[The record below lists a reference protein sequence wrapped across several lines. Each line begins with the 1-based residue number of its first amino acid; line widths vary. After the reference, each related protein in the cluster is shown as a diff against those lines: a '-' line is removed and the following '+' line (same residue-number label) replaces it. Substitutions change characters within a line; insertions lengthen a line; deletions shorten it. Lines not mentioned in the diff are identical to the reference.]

1 VNADRIGKSL
11 KGQRN
16 GSGWLICCPVPGHGK
31 GRGDRSPSLSVADG
45 DEGRLLLQCFA
56 GCKFLEV
63 LDALKRLGLINDLA
77 ARGRLR
83 PFLRP
88 VEREHEPDPAGLLI
102 WRNANRAP
110 IPYLERR
117 GLPSVPASL
126 RCGIYLHLGQYE
138 FPCMVAAVQRP
149 DGKVVAVQQT
159 VLTPKATKAPIA
171 NPKQTTGAFGAG
183 AVRFAAAAEVMG
195 IGEGVETCL
204 SAQTMAEIP
213 VWASLGCRRL
223 HRVEL
228 PELVR
233 EVHIFGDN
241 DEPGRAAAHRTSEV
255 HLALGRRVVL
265 RFPPEGLKD
274 FNDLLNADAD
284 ETLRDLRP
292 DSVKA
297 RAAA

>member
-1 VNADRIGKSL
+1 MNADRVGKSL
-11 KGQRN
+11 KGHRN
-16 GSGWLICCPVPGHGK
+16 GSGWLVCCPVVGHGK
-31 GRGDRSPSLSVADG
+31 GRGDRCPSLSVHDG
-45 DEGRLLLQCFA
+45 DDGRLLLRCFG
-56 GCKFLEV
+56 GCEFLDI
-63 LDALKRLGLINDLA
+63 LDALKRLRLVDEIG
-77 ARGRLR
+77 ARDRLR
-83 PFLRP
+83 PLLRR
-88 VEREHEPDPAGLLI
+88 VEREHEPDPEGLLI
-102 WRNANRAP
+102 WRNAQRAP

-117 GLPSVPASL
+117 GIPSVPASL
-126 RCGIYLHLGQYE
+126 RCGTFLHLGQYE

-171 NPKQTTGAFGAG
+171 NPKQTTGALGAG

-195 IGEGVETCL
+195 LGEGVETAL

-241 DEPGRAAAHRTSEV
+241 DEP
-255 HLALGRRVVL
+255 
-265 RFPPEGLKD
+265 
-274 FNDLLNADAD
+274 
-284 ETLRDLRP
+284 
-292 DSVKA
+292 
-297 RAAA
+297 